1 MEQMGRRDG
10 RFLQVITG
18 GTVVCLLSGYF
29 DAPLYAAATP
39 PLSFDTP
46 SLLALVFL
54 SLLIVS
60 VLFFLRILA
69 LNRKKMTEL
78 VQSRRELF
86 HSLQQELALT
96 REQLKDQIN
105 ETNQSRNKLKASE
118 ENLRQQ
124 VEAYRSTHNR
134 LLDAEE
140 MLKLQLDAVAESS
153 QKFKAVFDHSPI
165 TVALTAFPEHSVT
178 EVNQKFIDMY
188 GYSREEII
196 GKTTAE
202 LGIWVSPEERSR
214 YLKQLILDGGFVK
227 NYETNMR
234 RKNGELFPVLISGVH
249 LEVAGK
255 PCALNAVIEIT
266 ELKRLQYQLAQS
278 QKMDVIGQ
286 LTGGI
291 VHDFNNMLAGIM
303 ASSELLKLRMVND
316 EKNKKL
322 VDIIIDATA
331 RSAGLTRE
339 LLAFSRKEGVDS
351 LPIHINVCIA
361 AAMSLLERTIGK
373 QIELVVRLEAG
384 NPVVKGDQ
392 TQLQNALLNLAVNA
406 RDAMPQGG
414 ILTFAT
420 TVRLLDDFSCRSLGI
435 ILPTGSYLEI
445 MVSDTGVG
453 MSQAVL
459 DRIFEPFFTTKEAG
473 MVTGLGLTAV
483 YGTVQNHGGEITV
496 QSQPGVGTVFKIF
509 LPLFEERTKPAVETR
524 RAVTGKGGVLLV
536 DDEELLRVIGQEM
549 LEGLGYTV
557 FLAKEG
563 IRSLQAYDRHRDE
576 ISLVLMD
583 VIMPKM
589 GGKETFTQLRKRDP
603 ELKVLFCSGFLLEG
617 AEKELMQ
624 MGGAGF
630 IQKPFNRSDLSRVV
644 ASAMGL

>member
-227 NYETNMR
+227 N
-234 RKNGELFPVLISGVH
+234 
-249 LEVAGK
+249 
-255 PCALNAVIEIT
+255 
-266 ELKRLQYQLAQS
+266 
-278 QKMDVIGQ
+278 
-286 LTGGI
+286 
-291 VHDFNNMLAGIM
+291 
-303 ASSELLKLRMVND
+303 
-316 EKNKKL
+316 
-322 VDIIIDATA
+322 
-331 RSAGLTRE
+331 
-339 LLAFSRKEGVDS
+339 
-351 LPIHINVCIA
+351 
-361 AAMSLLERTIGK
+361 
-373 QIELVVRLEAG
+373 
-384 NPVVKGDQ
+384 
-392 TQLQNALLNLAVNA
+392 
-406 RDAMPQGG
+406 
-414 ILTFAT
+414 
-420 TVRLLDDFSCRSLGI
+420 
-435 ILPTGSYLEI
+435 
-445 MVSDTGVG
+445 
-453 MSQAVL
+453 
-459 DRIFEPFFTTKEAG
+459 
-473 MVTGLGLTAV
+473 
-483 YGTVQNHGGEITV
+483 
-496 QSQPGVGTVFKIF
+496 
-509 LPLFEERTKPAVETR
+509 
-524 RAVTGKGGVLLV
+524 
-536 DDEELLRVIGQEM
+536 
-549 LEGLGYTV
+549 
-557 FLAKEG
+557 
-563 IRSLQAYDRHRDE
+563 
-576 ISLVLMD
+576 
-583 VIMPKM
+583 
-589 GGKETFTQLRKRDP
+589 
-603 ELKVLFCSGFLLEG
+603 
-617 AEKELMQ
+617 
-624 MGGAGF
+624 
-630 IQKPFNRSDLSRVV
+630 
-644 ASAMGL
+644 